1 MLKLLE
7 MKNITKSFPGVKA
20 LDDVYF
26 DIDKGEVHAIAGENG
41 AGKSTFMK
49 ILTGIYKADQGEII
63 YKGVPFEPINPKY
76 TQDMGISIIHQEL
89 NLMPELTVAENM
101 FIAREPRR
109 MYGLIDDS
117 RMVEES
123 KKILSEIGLQI
134 KPNVK
139 VKNLSIAERQMV
151 EIAKALVVKSDILI
165 LDEPTSALSIAETER
180 LFGIIRKLRADGVGI
195 IYISHRLEEFDAII
209 DRVTVL
215 RDGKYIST
223 HVWSEFSIP
232 QLIHEMVG
240 RDMNEE
246 YPKRDT
252 KIGDVALEVSNLT
265 RKVNRTTILNDVSFS
280 VRKGEVL
287 GFAGL
292 VGAGRTELA
301 RAIIGADPIT
311 TGDIYINGEKKEI
324 RNPSSAITNGIAYLP
339 EDRKDTGLFLD
350 QSVVFNVTIASL
362 ENISKKSIINDR
374 KGKENT
380 QEKVDLLH
388 IKTPSISQIVQYLS
402 GGNQQKVLIARWL
415 CRNFDVV
422 IFDEPTRGIDVGAK
436 YEVYTLINQIASRGA
451 AVVVISSEMNE
462 LIGMSDRIVVMAE
475 GKITGE
481 LDRNDAT
488 QNRILTLASNLTYAA
503 EKGE

>member
-1 MLKLLE
+1 MSKLLE
-7 MKNITKSFPGVKA
+7 MRNVTKSFPGVKA
-20 LDDVYF
+20 LDNVYF
-26 DIDKGEVHAIAGENG
+26 DIDRGEVHAIAGENG

-49 ILTGIYKADQGEII
+49 VLTGIHKADRGTIL
-63 YKGVPFEPINPKY
+63 YKGEPFDPINPKHA
-76 TQDMGISIIHQEL
+76 QDMGISIIHQEL

-101 FIAREPRR
+101 FIAREPKKIR
-109 MYGLIDDS
+109 GLIDDV

-123 KKILSEIGLQI
+123 RRILSEIGLSI
-134 KPNVK
+134 NPNVR

-165 LDEPTSALSIAETER
+165 LDEPTSALSIAETEH
-180 LFGIIRKLRADGVGI
+180 LFSIIRQLRSSGVGI
-195 IYISHRLEEFDAII
+195 IYISHRLEEFDDIV

-246 YPKRDT
+246 YPQRDSS
-252 KIGDVALEVSNLT
+252 IGDVILEVAHLT
-265 RKVNRTTILNDVSFS
+265 RKINNTVILNDISFS

-301 RAIIGADPIT
+301 RAIIGADSIT
-311 TGDIYINGEKKEI
+311 SGDIYINGERKDI
-324 RNPSSAITNGIAYLP
+324 RNPNAAIANGIAYLP

-350 QSVVFNVTIASL
+350 QNVVFNVTIASL
-362 ENISKKSIINDR
+362 DTISNKSIINDR
-374 KGKENT
+374 KAKDNTLGKIN
-380 QEKVDLLH
+380 QLH

-436 YEVYTLINQIASRGA
+436 YEVYTLINQIAARGA

-462 LIGMSDRIVVMAE
+462 VIGMSDRIIVMAE

-481 LDRNDAT
+481 LNRKDAT
-488 QNRILTLASNLTYAA
+488 QNKILTLASNLTNNSG
-503 EKGE
+503 KGE